1 MNSRERFFAL
11 LDGHPIDHLVSMP
24 ITMMF
29 AAHHIGEK
37 YGKYALDYR
46 LMAEAQ
52 LRTAEAYDFDHVSA
66 ISETREA
73 PDCGAKIIFFED
85 QPYSPDES
93 SSLLADKSTLLQ
105 LKCPSPYEGKYMS
118 DRLKGIDLLKKRCG
132 KEKIIE
138 GWLEGPIA
146 AAADLRGLQTLMIDF
161 YDDPLF
167 VQELF
172 EFTTE
177 LAIAF
182 GKAQIE
188 AGADVL
194 GVGDAAASLI
204 GPDLYNELVW
214 PMEKKLI
221 TALQNAGAKIRLHIC
236 GDSRSI
242 LDSISKLNCEIID
255 IDSMVPMEEAR
266 AKIGLKACLLGGVD
280 PVRELQNGSPQ
291 QLLDALVKYHQQ
303 AGSRYVVG
311 AGCEVTP
318 GTPIQNLK
326 IMADFAKSNK

>member
-1 MNSRERFFAL
+1 
-11 LDGHPIDHLVSMP
+11 
-24 ITMMF
+24 
-29 AAHHIGEK
+29 
-37 YGKYALDYR
+37 
-46 LMAEAQ
+46 
-52 LRTAEAYDFDHVSA
+52 
-66 ISETREA
+66 
-73 PDCGAKIIFFED
+73 
-85 QPYSPDES
+85 
-93 SSLLADKSTLLQ
+93 
-105 LKCPSPYEGKYMS
+105 
-118 DRLKGIDLLKKRCG
+118 
-132 KEKIIE
+132 
-138 GWLEGPIA
+138 
-146 AAADLRGLQTLMIDF
+146 
-161 YDDPLF
+161 

-182 GKAQIE
+182 GKSQIE

-255 IDSMVPMEEAR
+255 IDSMVPMDEAR
-266 AKIGLKACLLGGVD
+266 AKIGPQACLLGGVD
-280 PVRELQNGSPQ
+280 PVRELQNGTPQ
-291 QLLDALVKYHQQ
+291 ELMSSLAKYHQQ
-303 AGSRYVVG
+303 AGQRFIVG

-318 GTPIQNLK
+318 GTPIENLK
-326 IMADFAKSNK
+326 LMADYARNNK

>member
-11 LDGHPIDHLVSMP
+11 LDGQPIDHLISMP

-52 LRTAEAYDFDHVSA
+52 IRTAETYEFDHVSA

-85 QPYSPDES
+85 QPYSPDENC
-93 SSLLADKSTLLQ
+93 SLLADKSTLLQ

-132 KEKIIE
+132 NEKVIE

-146 AAADLRGLQTLMIDF
+146 AAADLRGLQTLMMDF
-161 YDDPLF
+161 YDDPSF

-172 EFTTE
+172 EFTIE

-204 GPDLYNELVW
+204 GPDLYNEFVW

-221 TALQNAGAKIRLHIC
+221 GALQEAGAKIRLHIC

-242 LDSISKLNCEIID
+242 LESIGKLGCEIID
-255 IDSMVPMEEAR
+255 IDSMVPMDEAR
-266 AKIGLKACLLGGVD
+266 AKLGPQACLLGGVD
-280 PVRELQNGSPQ
+280 PVRELQNCSPQ
-291 QLLDALVKYHQQ
+291 EVLNALSNYHRK
-303 AGSRYVVG
+303 AGSRYIVG
-311 AGCEVTP
+311 AGCEVPPSTP
-318 GTPIQNLK
+318 PENLR
-326 IMADFAKSNK
+326 IMADYAKNKA

>member
-11 LDGHPIDHLVSMP
+11 LDGHPVDHLVSMP

-37 YGKYALDYR
+37 YGKYALDYK

-52 LRTAEAYDFDHVSA
+52 IRTAETYGFDHVSA

-85 QPYSPDES
+85 QPYSPDENN
-93 SSLLADKSTLLQ
+93 SLLADKSTLLQ
-105 LKCPSPYEGKYMS
+105 LKGPSPYEGKYMS
-118 DRLKGIDLLKKRCG
+118 NRLKGIGLLKERCG

-146 AAADLRGLQTLMIDF
+146 AAADLRGLQTLMMDF
-161 YDDPLF
+161 YDDPSF
-167 VQELF
+167 VKELF

-182 GKAQIE
+182 GKSQIE
-188 AGADVL
+188 AGVDVL

-255 IDSMVPMEEAR
+255 IDSMVPMDEAR
-266 AKIGLKACLLGGVD
+266 AKIGPQACLLGGVD
-280 PVRELQNGSPQ
+280 PVRELQNCSPHEV
-291 QLLDALVKYHQQ
+291 LNALTKYHLE
-303 AGSRYVVG
+303 AGSRYIVG
-311 AGCEVTP
+311 AGCEVPP
-318 GTPIQNLK
+318 GTPPENLK
-326 IMADFAKSNK
+326 IMADFAIRNK

>member
-11 LDGHPIDHLVSMP
+11 LDGQPVDHLVSMP

-29 AAHHIGEK
+29 AAHHIGKK
-37 YGKYALDYR
+37 YGGYALDYR

-52 LRTAEAYDFDHVSA
+52 MRTAEAYEFDHVSV

-85 QPYSPDES
+85 QPYSPDENN
-93 SSLLADKSTLLQ
+93 SLLADKSTLLQ
-105 LKCPSPYEGKYMS
+105 LKCPSPYEGKYMI
-118 DRLKGIDLLKKRCG
+118 DRLKGIDLLKLRCG
-132 KEKIIE
+132 NEKIIE
-138 GWLEGPIA
+138 GWMEGPIA
-146 AAADLRGLQTLMIDF
+146 AAADLRGLQTLMMDF
-161 YDDPLF
+161 YDDPSF
-167 VQELF
+167 VRELF

-204 GPDLYNELVW
+204 GPDLYDELVL

-242 LDSISKLNCEIID
+242 LDSIGKLNCEIID
-255 IDSMVPMEEAR
+255 IDSMVPMDEAR
-266 AKIGLKACLLGGVD
+266 AKIGPLACLLGGVD
-280 PVRELQNGSPQ
+280 PVRELQNATPQ
-291 QLLDALVKYHQQ
+291 ELMIALAKYHQQ
-303 AGSRYVVG
+303 AGEHYIVG

-318 GTPIQNLK
+318 GTLSENLK
-326 IMADFAKSNK
+326 TMAAYAKRNR